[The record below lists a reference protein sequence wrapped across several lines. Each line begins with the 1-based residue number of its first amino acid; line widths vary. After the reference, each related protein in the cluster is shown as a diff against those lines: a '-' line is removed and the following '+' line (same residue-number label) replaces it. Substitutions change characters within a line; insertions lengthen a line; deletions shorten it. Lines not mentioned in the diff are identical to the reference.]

1 MDSAVKDFVMNS
13 PAMERVL
20 THSMTLLTADSI
32 AKNAVSARFAMVE
45 NAKRALG
52 ERIAMENG
60 FTHLGILPT
69 AGNAVSPVLMA

>member
-1 MDSAVKDFVMNS
+1 
-13 PAMERVL
+13 
-20 THSMTLLTADSI
+20 
-32 AKNAVSARFAMVE
+32 MVE

-69 AGNAVSPVLMA
+69 AGNAVTSAVSARFAIKENAVSTV

>member
-1 MDSAVKDFVMNS
+1 
-13 PAMERVL
+13 
-20 THSMTLLTADSI
+20 MTLLTADSI